1 MLNLTNR
8 TGKVL
13 SIRPSFPFKAS
24 AKRERRH
31 CDAIQFRATTD
42 EQHNLVITADQ
53 LWRMFK
59 KRIQEGNQLQA
70 YTGAQVCVLLCSSQ
84 AVLQTDLILWSLRDS
99 PKIVRRKSVPEPY
112 P

>member
-24 AKRERRH
+24 GKRERRH

-70 YTGAQVCVLLCSSQ
+70 YTGAQVCVASLFFSGSP
-84 AVLQTDLILWSLRDS
+84 TDRFNTLVSERFT
-99 PKIVRRKSVPEPY
+99 
-112 P
+112 